1 MSEEVWVDQWVSVA
15 PCRGYILVFNKG
27 MASERF
33 ELARIAAV
41 CRNYRAD
48 DDAGPSESAGDYWVT
63 LLTPSL
69 GSDAYNHK
77 LLCAFSEDAHVVHG
91 GALKVS
97 WLRFVAFMLKPWRS
111 HRERHEVKSKRSK

>member
-27 MASERF
+27 MASEWF

-41 CRNYRAD
+41 CRNYRVD
-48 DDAGPSESAGDYWVT
+48 DDASPSESAGDYRVT

-69 GSDAYNHK
+69 GDDAYNHK
-77 LLCAFSEDAHVVHG
+77 LLCAFYEDAHVIHG
-91 GALKVS
+91 GVLKMS
-97 WLRFVAFMLKPWRS
+97 WLRFVAFVLKPLRS
-111 HRERHEVKSKRSK
+111 RREHHEVKSKRSK